1 MEHKKEEW
9 IKPEM
14 RVRAMGIEKDLRL
27 AARFEQAPG
36 GLGQNNFGNMD
47 HQEQGIII
55 HPENE

>member
-14 RVRAMGIEKDLRL
+14 RVSAIGIEKILTL
-27 AARFEQAPG
+27 EARFEKAPG
-36 GLGQNNFGNMD
+36 GLGQNNFGNTEN
-47 HQEQGIII
+47 QEQGIIT